1 MTVSTEILL
10 GAKPPN
16 KEAGRR
22 PTEALITLTTC
33 AELFHTSDRLVAF
46 GHLVRTNPK

>member
-1 MTVSTEILL
+1 VPDTE
-10 GAKPPN
+10 PD
-16 KEAGRR
+16 RR

-46 GHLVRTNPK
+46 GHLVRTEPK